1 MNRLREILKN
11 IVKYT
16 LSIPFAS
23 AIFFLYACDNNDTN
37 VISDSH
43 DSEKKYPAQV
53 LQEVNSLANTYF
65 KDPSSPAKKSWIDI
79 QLKSFDAINS
89 IVPDIPIQTFDSIKS
104 NAVAKNNPFN
114 TLKLLY
120 ALGYATKKAIEER
133 HSEALKEKYGIA
145 TGGAASLF
153 GNNRYLT
160 DISSMFVTPQMQRN
174 ISNSTVINNSP
185 SYNQNIT
192 MNTQQPAD
200 DAKREFERMF
210 GYTRQALS
218 PGY

>member
-1 MNRLREILKN
+1 MNTYCNILNAEILKN

-23 AIFFLYACDNNDTN
+23 AIFFLYAGDNNATN

-104 NAVAKNNPFN
+104 NAVAKNKGDWKAAHKQITAQTDAF
-114 TLKLLY
+114 KRI
-120 ALGYATKKAIEER
+120 AL
-133 HSEALKEKYGIA
+133 
-145 TGGAASLF
+145 
-153 GNNRYLT
+153 
-160 DISSMFVTPQMQRN
+160 
-174 ISNSTVINNSP
+174 ISNSMKP
-185 SYNQNIT
+185 DA
-192 MNTQQPAD
+192 AD
-200 DAKREFERMF
+200 FAKQVAASI
-210 GYTRQALS
+210 YPHDYIAQAAELR
-218 PGY
+218 